1 MKIFKF
7 IRIKK
12 KRQSNF
18 MNLANL
24 IVKTQTITLVANTVL
39 LRKQLITKVLM
50 TWSIQIERHQTD
62 LK

>member
-1 MKIFKF
+1 
-7 IRIKK
+7 
-12 KRQSNF
+12 

-24 IVKTQTITLVANTVL
+24 IVKTQTITSVANTVL